1 MWKADLDIKREPFK
15 FDYTYPTLDWY
26 EEVKVELKWKQYD
39 FYELQWRYG
48 GACWIVASK
57 YNEEPREWEHKDIG
71 ELRGK
76 YEIYDFIKW
85 CELPKGGSI
94 LTKMTVIDGEINL
107 FRKLYKVIKDRE
119 MRKVEHEQL

>member
-57 YNEEPREWEHKDIG
+57 YNEETREWEHKDIG